1 VNSLGNRDR
10 DLADYPYDD
19 NPQDTDREISL
30 GTGTILGIFFAL
42 VLVCALCFGF
52 GYSIGRRSAAPTTNA
67 AGAAGSA
74 QSSTDGDSGSLSKP
88 RSGSPFQT
96 GPEAAGKTTAATS
109 QSDQPDQSS
118 ASGGDGQADSQTGS
132 QTGDSPDSHL
142 QDGQKSSPQ
151 DASSIT
157 PAAAAVIRQSQQAA
171 VQNAVQNG
179 ARNPAAQPVAL
190 HPAAKSGP
198 AASSPAPPAALPAV
212 SSSGTAMVQ
221 IAAVSHQEDADL
233 LLAALK
239 KRGYPVFV
247 RQEPQD
253 HLLHIQVG
261 PFATRKDAETV
272 RQHLLTDGYN
282 AILK

>member
-1 VNSLGNRDR
+1 MNSLGNRDR

-19 NPQDTDREISL
+19 APQEREISL

-52 GYSIGRRSAAPTTNA
+52 GYSIGRKSAAPA
-67 AGAAGSA
+67 AGVPGAGSS
-74 QSSTDGDSGSLSKP
+74 QSSADGDSGSFSNFKP

-96 GPEAAGKTTAATS
+96 GPESAGKTAAPTS
-109 QSDQPDQSS
+109 QSDQTDQST
-118 ASGGDGQADSQTGS
+118 ASNSDGQTDSQR
-132 QTGDSPDSHL
+132 GDSTDSHL
-142 QDGQKSSPQ
+142 QAGQKNSPQ
-151 DASSIT
+151 DAGS
-157 PAAAAVIRQSQQAA
+157 AAVIRQSQQAA
-171 VQNAVQNG
+171 VQNA

-190 HPAAKSGP
+190 RPAAKSSP
-198 AASSPAPPAALPAV
+198 TVSSPAPPAALPAV
-212 SSSGTAMVQ
+212 SSTGTAMVQ

-233 LLAALK
+233 LLADLK

-261 PFATRKDAETV
+261 PFATRKDAEAM

>member
-10 DLADYPYDD
+10 DLADYPYDE
-19 NPQDTDREISL
+19 PQDREISL

-52 GYSIGRRSAAPTTNA
+52 GYSIGRKSAATPA
-67 AGAAGSA
+67 AGIPGAGSM
-74 QSSTDGDSGSLSKP
+74 QSSTDGDSGSSSTLKP

-96 GPEAAGKTTAATS
+96 GPESKTAAPTTAS
-109 QSDQPDQSS
+109 DQSDLSAQ
-118 ASGGDGQADSQTGS
+118 ASGSDGQTGS
-132 QTGDSPDSHL
+132 
-142 QDGQKSSPQ
+142 DGQNSRDGQSGQKNPPGESHAAQENSSL
-151 DASSIT
+151 T
-157 PAAAAVIRQSQQAA
+157 PSAAAVIRQSQQAA
-171 VQNAVQNG
+171 IQAAVQK
-179 ARNPAAQPVAL
+179 AAQSTIQPAAQPVAL
-190 HPAAKSGP
+190 HPAAKSSP
-198 AASSPAPPAALPAV
+198 AAPTPVAALPAV
-212 SSSGTAMVQ
+212 STSGTAMVQ
-221 IAAVSHQEDADL
+221 IAAVSHQEDAEL

-261 PFATRKDAETV
+261 PFSTRKDAEIM